1 MAKVHERILEVA
13 ITCDESDDSVVATA
27 VNYYRN
33 RGELEDSNPKV
44 LQSTPGSAAANHE
57 IVMGEM
63 VPPPSIIR
71 IASTFQA

>member
-1 MAKVHERILEVA
+1 MAKVHDRILEIA
-13 ITCDESDDSVVATA
+13 ITCDESADTVVATA
-27 VNYYRN
+27 VNYYRH
-33 RGELEDSNPKV
+33 RGELDDTNPKV
-44 LQSTPGSAAANHE
+44 LQSTPGAAAANHE